1 MNTSDDVKLKNR
13 ILHIATGINHMAQIN
28 FINRYKSQTKDVS
41 AYLLAS
47 IIPAFIS
54 LLVNPLIAKNM
65 SPEDYAIVGF
75 YTSFSLLLTP
85 LISFYLNHYLG
96 KRFYECDVEGRKQLK
111 ATILR
116 IFLVIS
122 PVLSLLALSGIWVYK
137 AFFNEGSAIPFFP
150 YSLFY
155 VCSIYLAIFYSL
167 EQMDMKMHRK
177 SGVFLRLA
185 LLHSVLIVGSTL
197 LLVVLFKFGAIGK
210 MLATVIES
218 FILFIIVVVRNKELL
233 SYSVSTKE
241 IKVAMSFCLPLVL
254 AAMLSFFTK
263 GYDSVLLERLGNT
276 KEFALYSIGLQ
287 FSAYLGMFTTAIQN
301 TFQSDIYEAV
311 SGNNRSKL
319 FKLASMFLIVS
330 AIVVLLFCLFA
341 PFIVKVLTMGR
352 YTAAAKYA
360 RICSLSL
367 VFSVFYYFVSTIFI
381 ARGHNKMTL
390 INKITIALISMFA
403 FPFMINHYQYV
414 GAGITLSI
422 IFLLST
428 INLYFINFIYKN
440 VGLFKNR
447 R

>member
-1 MNTSDDVKLKNR
+1 MS
-13 ILHIATGINHMAQIN
+13 HINL
-28 FINRYKSQTKDVS
+28 INRYKSQTKDVS

-75 YTSFSLLLTP
+75 YSSFSLLLTP
-85 LISFYLNHYLG
+85 LLSFYLNHYLG

-116 IFLVIS
+116 IFLIIS
-122 PVLSLLALSGIWVYK
+122 PILSLIALFGIWVYK
-137 AFFNEGSAIPFFP
+137 TFFNEGSVIPFFP

-155 VCSIYLAIFYSL
+155 VCSLYLTIYYSL
-167 EQMDMKMHRK
+167 EQMDLKMHRK
-177 SGVFLRLA
+177 SGTFLKLA
-185 LLHSVLIVGSTL
+185 LLHSALIVGTTL
-197 LLVVLFKFGAIGK
+197 LLVVLFKFGAVGK
-210 MLATVIES
+210 MLATVIEAS
-218 FILFIIVVVRNKELL
+218 ILFIIVLVRNEELL
-233 SYSVSTKE
+233 KYSVSIKE

-311 SGNNRSKL
+311 SHNNRSKL
-319 FKLASMFLIVS
+319 LKLALMFFLVS
-330 AIVVLLFCLFA
+330 AVVVSLFCLLA
-341 PFIVKVLTMGR
+341 PIIVKILTMGR
-352 YTAAAKYA
+352 YTLAAKYA
-360 RICSLSL
+360 RVCSISL
-367 VFSVFYYFVSTIFI
+367 VFSVLYYFVSTIFI

-390 INKITIALISMFA
+390 INKISIALFSMIA
-403 FPFMINHYQYV
+403 FPFMIGRYQYI

-428 INLYFINFIYKN
+428 VNLYFINFIYNN